1 MKNRKGLEIFFI
13 LLRVVLGFYFGYSI
27 TNNYGKLHIA
37 IIGGL
42 CYLVWGILGYIEG
55 IFDGI
60 KMEKSDKENKF
71 YCDRCKERIDK

>member
-1 MKNRKGLEIFFI
+1 MKNRKGLKIFFI
-13 LLRVVLGFYFGYSI
+13 LLRVVLGFYFSYSI
-27 TNNYGKLHIA
+27 TNNYEKLHIA

-60 KMEKSDKENKF
+60 EMEKSDKENKQ
-71 YCDRCKERIDK
+71 